1 MTTTSDDTAATTATR
16 QSPAALGPRLLAGAA
31 GGLAGGLVFG
41 LMMQAMGMI
50 PMVAG
55 LVGSDAVAVGWLV
68 HLAISVALGLGFAA
82 VLGGRLRSWGAAV
95 GLGAAYGLV
104 WWVLGALIAMPAR
117 MGMPLLNVDDMALQ
131 SLMGHLVFGVILGA
145 VAFPLARSRA

>member
-1 MTTTSDDTAATTATR
+1 MTTTRDETATKAAAR
-16 QSPAALGPRLLAGAA
+16 QAQASVGTRLLAGAA
-31 GGLAGGLVFG
+31 GGLAGGIVFG
-41 LMMQAMGMI
+41 MMMQAMGMI

-68 HLAISVALGLGFAA
+68 HLGISVVLGLGFGA
-82 VLGGRLRSWGAAV
+82 VLGGQLRSWGAAI

-145 VAFPLARSRA
+145 VALPIVRSRA